1 MDRAVNRE
9 LEGSDMELK
18 DVLAGRIEIVNRALN
33 EALEGAENEKLQAA
47 MRHIP
52 MAGGKRLRPILAMLC
67 ADAISGSGERTV
79 PFGVSL
85 ELIHNFTLL
94 HDDVMDQ
101 DELRRGV
108 KTVHV
113 LFDEA
118 TAINAGDVLFA
129 QAFETLS
136 ITDVKDSALRGLVRN
151 VATAVRKIGE
161 GQQMDKDFE
170 NRTDISRN
178 DYLKMIEYKTA
189 QLFQTAAEGGAVIAE
204 GTDEQ
209 IAAMREYGRLLGMGF
224 QIWDDYLDLKA
235 DEKLLGKPI
244 GSDIK
249 NGKRTLM
256 MVHALER
263 LDGEKK
269 DRFMKILGNQNA
281 TQEEVMGAIA
291 LMDEVGSTG
300 YAKELAEDYADKSKD
315 LLSVLPDS
323 EHKNIL
329 IKITDYMVQRNK

>member
-1 MDRAVNRE
+1 
-9 LEGSDMELK
+9 MELK
-18 DVLAGRIEIVNRALN
+18 DMLADRIETVNRALD
-33 EALEGAENEKLQAA
+33 EALDVAEHTKLQEA

-52 MAGGKRLRPILAMLC
+52 MAGGKRLRPVLAMLC
-67 ADAISGSGERTV
+67 ADAISGTGGRTV

-113 LFDEA
+113 LYDEA

-129 QAFETLS
+129 RAFETLS
-136 ITDVKDSALRGLVRN
+136 NTDVKDGELRVLVRN
-151 VATAVRKIGE
+151 VAAAVRKIGE

-170 NRTDISRN
+170 TGTVISLN

-189 QLFQTAAEGGAVIAE
+189 QLFQTAAEGGAIIAGGSE
-204 GTDEQ
+204 EQ
-209 IAAMREYGRLLGMGF
+209 IAALREYGRLLGMGF

-235 DEKLLGKPI
+235 DEKLLGKPV

-256 MVHALER
+256 VVHAMER
-263 LDGEKK
+263 LEGNKK
-269 DRFMKILGNQNA
+269 DEFMNMLGDQDA
-281 TQEEVMGAIA
+281 TQESVKRAIA
-291 LMDEVGSTG
+291 LMDEVGSTA
-300 YAKELAEDYADKSKD
+300 YAKELAEDYAEKSKE

-323 EHKNIL
+323 EHKAIL
-329 IKITDYMVQRNK
+329 LKITDYMVQRKK